1 MNRMRYFFLVVLLV
15 ISESGFSQKEGDTLY
30 RRCPVFIVDTVSGNN
45 FFLAHLPAT
54 VKVYRLK
61 GELTVAIEQRDQFFT
76 LFFGKKK
83 LENKKY
89 AIAANPQSKKV
100 VAAKYAFKSGE
111 QVSYVN
117 VNRGTVETTFN
128 KQTGYW
134 HIKVN
139 GILANLVGTSV
150 TYFKVTADFYI
161 R

>member
-1 MNRMRYFFLVVLLV
+1 MRLFFSGLFFLITL
-15 ISESGFSQKEGDTLY
+15 SAFGQKEGDTLY

-54 VKVYRLK
+54 VKVYRIK
-61 GELTVAIEQRDQFFT
+61 GELTVAIEQRDQIFT

-117 VNRGTVETTFN
+117 VNKGTVETSFN
-128 KQTGYW
+128 KETGYW
-134 HIKVN
+134 NIKVN

-150 TYFKVTADFYI
+150 TYFKVTADFSI